1 MRRARQQ
8 ARARPRGENV
18 DSLLDT
24 MANVVGI
31 LIVLLA
37 VTQMTVGDAMD
48 RIRVFDSEESQA
60 LSAQQ
65 VAVAVAG

>member
-1 MRRARQQ
+1 MSRARTG
-8 ARARPRGENV
+8 RPAIGAQNL

-48 RIRVFDSEESQA
+48 RESKPMVFM
-60 LSAQQ
+60 
-65 VAVAVAG
+65 

>member
-1 MRRARQQ
+1 MSRARTRRAAIGSQSL
-8 ARARPRGENV
+8 

-48 RIRVFDSEESQA
+48 RIRVFDSEESQQLA
-60 LSAQQ
+60 EWLLQQ
-65 VAVAVAG
+65 P